1 MDIEDDFDQEIT
13 NQEDVWEVIGTYFEE
28 KGLVRQQLDSFDV
41 FIKTTMQELV
51 EETPEI
57 ELKKEMT
64 HKPGQEL
71 VEDKTKYKIKFEQ
84 IYLSKPQFTEG
95 DGTSSQIVPN
105 EARLRNL
112 TYSSSLFIDVTTK
125 KYDENNKEESVQ
137 TESKLY
143 FGRIPIM
150 LRSHYC
156 VLSDSTDSELVQ
168 VGECPFDQGGYF
180 IINGSE
186 KVLIAQERMAN
197 NHVHVFKKPQPS
209 KFSFSAEIRSTLELG
224 NRSPSGF
231 YVKMQS
237 QQSKSNT
244 GVIQATMPYINQD
257 IPIVILFRAL
267 GCVADKDILEHIIY
281 DFEDQELMELLRP
294 SLEEARVIQSE
305 EVALDYIGKRG
316 KTVGTM
322 REKRIG
328 FAKDI
333 LQKEMLPHVGT
344 TELSIDSK
352 GYFVGYMVHRLLLG
366 ALNRRP
372 LDDRDH
378 FGNKRLD
385 LAGPLLSSLFLSL
398 FKKLT
403 KEVENQLKRYV
414 TEGRGFT
421 VKEVVKEAILTKGL
435 AYALATGNW
444 GGKAGQANVKAGVAQ
459 VLQRLTF
466 SSTLSH
472 LRRLNTPIERSGKQA
487 KPRQL
492 HNTQWGMVCPAETPE
507 GQACGLVKNLSLM
520 SYISVGTN
528 SDPVL
533 QLLNEFS
540 MESLNEVAPIAIAS
554 STKIFVNGAWV
565 GIHRQPNDLIPI
577 LRHFRRKADIDIEVS
592 IVRDIR
598 EREIRI
604 WTDAGR
610 CCRPLFIVE
619 NNYLNL
625 KKKHVEKLQ
634 KKDRSE
640 FGWSNL
646 TEEGLVEYIDCEEEE
661 TIMIQM
667 DFRDLKYA
675 REAKDGTLFTHA
687 EIHPSMILGISGS
700 IIPFPDHNQSPRNT
714 YQSAMGKQA
723 MGIYITNYQV
733 RMDTLGHVLYYPQK
747 PLVTTRAMKFLHFRD
762 LPAGINAVVAIG
774 CYSGYNQEDS
784 VIMNQSAIDRGL
796 FRSTFYRSYR
806 DEEKKIGKSIEEF
819 ERPTRDNCQSLRA
832 GSYDL
837 LDDDG
842 LIQPGMTVNGNDVI
856 IGKTTPMQNTSTEKN
871 SKLLKYTKKDCSTP
885 LRSNEQGIVDQVMLT
900 TNSDGFKFVKIK
912 VRIQRIPQ
920 IGDKFSSRHGQKGT
934 CGMTYRQEDLPYTQE
949 GIVPDII
956 VNPHAI
962 PSRMT
967 IGQLIECLLG
977 KVSSLAGT
985 EGDATPFT
993 DAHVKD
999 FSSKLHELGY
1009 QLRGN
1014 EVMYNGHTGKKL
1026 EAQIFIGPTY
1036 YQRLKHMVEDK
1047 IHSRSRGPL
1056 QILTRQPVEGR
1067 ARDGGLRFGEME
1079 RDCISEGT
1087 LISLGDGT
1095 ARPIEDI
1102 KIGNLIQTC
1111 KTIDIG
1117 TKNEIQKVTDVID
1130 KGSKECVE
1138 MILLDGTKFICT
1150 DNHKILVYEKK
1161 QNLTMWKE
1169 AKDINLTDLIV
1180 KGDFP
1185 IIRDPKIYENDGKE
1199 ILTSTMLEDQFAFK
1213 MKKFPSELP
1222 ITEKDFEKCK
1232 ALARL
1237 LGSVITDGSLS
1248 KNGNG
1253 LRGYL
1258 CVGEERDI
1266 EEVRKDLN
1274 TLGFDKIHQ
1283 LETCTY
1289 VEKSDSASHTYVV
1302 NLPSP
1307 LPYVL
1312 NALGCTVGQKT
1323 KNNLFPIWLLNA
1335 PKYIIY
1341 EFLCGFLGGDGHV
1354 PHVVNQKIS
1363 SVHASRSMEFN
1374 HKDDLISFM
1383 NSLSSLFEK
1392 LGFEKPWR
1400 QYRIYVKSQNEK
1412 NTPVKIF
1419 ENYEEK
1425 DQEKFILSMTEDD
1438 IKKDFKIDHGEVMI
1452 EMIIGLSVKDLSKF
1466 EKEMTFSYCSHKKR
1480 RFREVM
1486 SFVNMKYHFIEVKQ
1500 GIYSEIISC
1509 YDLGGYSQENS
1520 YEKVKTKFVDHPYYW
1535 KVMPTDRSYIFK
1547 TREKGLSK
1555 LHNLPFIWKDNQK
1568 GTKSKKEVWNS
1579 LIFMNSN
1586 DFIAVPLANKQ
1597 SCGKKHVYD
1606 LSVDKNHNFM
1616 ANSAVVHNC
1625 MISHGSANWLKERL
1639 FHVSDE
1645 YRVHVCDL
1653 CGLIAIAN
1661 LKKNVFE
1668 CKACGNKTQI
1678 SQIYIPYAFKLVIQE
1693 LMSMMVAPRFVT
1705 VPY

>member
-1 MDIEDDFDQEIT
+1 
-13 NQEDVWEVIGTYFEE
+13 
-28 KGLVRQQLDSFDV
+28 
-41 FIKTTMQELV
+41 
-51 EETPEI
+51 
-57 ELKKEMT
+57 
-64 HKPGQEL
+64 
-71 VEDKTKYKIKFEQ
+71 
-84 IYLSKPQFTEG
+84 LSKPQFTEG
-95 DGTSSQIVPN
+95 DGTPSQIVPN

-125 KYDENNKEESVQ
+125 KINENNQEEDVQ
-137 TESKLY
+137 TETKLY
-143 FGRIPIM
+143 IGRIPIM
-150 LRSHYC
+150 LRSRYC
-156 VLSDSTDSELVQ
+156 VLNDSTDAELVQ

-180 IINGSE
+180 VVNGGE

-209 KFSFSAEIRSTLELG
+209 KFSYTSEIRSTLELG

-237 QQSKSNT
+237 QQSKSNS
-244 GVIQATMPYINQD
+244 GLIQATMPYIRQD

-294 SLEEARVIQSE
+294 SLEEARMIQSE
-305 EVALDYIGKRG
+305 EIALDYIGKRG
-316 KTVGTM
+316 NTVGTI

-328 FAKDI
+328 FAKEI
-333 LQKEMLPHVGT
+333 LQKEMLPHVGI
-344 TELSIDSK
+344 TELSLDSK

-366 ALNRRP
+366 VLNRRP

-385 LAGPLLSSLFLSL
+385 LAGPLLGSLFSSL
-398 FKKLT
+398 FKKLA
-403 KEVENQLKRYV
+403 KEVENYLKRMINDGKEWKV
-414 TEGRGFT
+414 KSAIKEG
-421 VKEVVKEAILTKGL
+421 ILTKGL
-435 AYALATGNW
+435 SYALATGNW

-466 SSTLSH
+466 TSTLSH

-528 SDPVL
+528 SVPVL
-533 QLLNEFS
+533 EVLNEFS
-540 MESLNEVAPIAIAS
+540 MESLNEVAPVAIAS
-554 STKIFVNGAWV
+554 STKIFVNGSWV
-565 GIHRQPNDLIPI
+565 GIHRQPDDLITI
-577 LRHFRRKADIDIEVS
+577 LRHFRRKADIDVEVS

-604 WTDAGR
+604 WADAGR
-610 CCRPLFIVE
+610 CCRPLFIVDKNHLKIKKKHIE
-619 NNYLNL
+619 TL
-625 KKKHVEKLQ
+625 KKK
-634 KKDRSE
+634 DRNE
-640 FGWSNL
+640 FGWPHLINQ
-646 TEEGLVEYIDCEEEE
+646 GLVEYIDSEEEE

-667 DFRDLKYA
+667 DFRDLKRT
-675 REAKDGTLFTHA
+675 RESKEETVYTHA
-687 EIHPSMILGISGS
+687 EIHPSMILGISAS

-762 LPAGINAVVAIG
+762 LPAGINAVVAIA

-784 VIMNQSAIDRGL
+784 VIMNQSSIDRGL

-806 DEEKKIGKSIEEF
+806 DEEKKQGTTIEDF
-819 ERPTRDNCQSLRA
+819 EKPSRDNCQGLRG

-842 LIQPGMTVNGNDVI
+842 LIEPGTTVNGNDII
-856 IGKTTPMQNTSTEKN
+856 IGKTTPLTSNNDKSL
-871 SKLLKYTKKDCSTP
+871 SKSFKHTKKDCSTP

-900 TNSDGFKFVKIK
+900 TNSDGYKFVKIK
-912 VRIQRIPQ
+912 VRLARIPQ

-977 KVSSLAGT
+977 KVSSLAGR

-999 FSSKLHELGY
+999 FSMKLHELGY

-1047 IHSRSRGPL
+1047 IHSRARGPL

-1079 RDCISEGT
+1079 RDC
-1087 LISLGDGT
+1087 
-1095 ARPIEDI
+1095 
-1102 KIGNLIQTC
+1102 
-1111 KTIDIG
+1111 
-1117 TKNEIQKVTDVID
+1117 
-1130 KGSKECVE
+1130 
-1138 MILLDGTKFICT
+1138 
-1150 DNHKILVYEKK
+1150 
-1161 QNLTMWKE
+1161 
-1169 AKDINLTDLIV
+1169 
-1180 KGDFP
+1180 
-1185 IIRDPKIYENDGKE
+1185 
-1199 ILTSTMLEDQFAFK
+1199 
-1213 MKKFPSELP
+1213 
-1222 ITEKDFEKCK
+1222 
-1232 ALARL
+1232 
-1237 LGSVITDGSLS
+1237 
-1248 KNGNG
+1248 
-1253 LRGYL
+1253 
-1258 CVGEERDI
+1258 
-1266 EEVRKDLN
+1266 
-1274 TLGFDKIHQ
+1274 
-1283 LETCTY
+1283 
-1289 VEKSDSASHTYVV
+1289 
-1302 NLPSP
+1302 
-1307 LPYVL
+1307 
-1312 NALGCTVGQKT
+1312 
-1323 KNNLFPIWLLNA
+1323 
-1335 PKYIIY
+1335 
-1341 EFLCGFLGGDGHV
+1341 
-1354 PHVVNQKIS
+1354 
-1363 SVHASRSMEFN
+1363 
-1374 HKDDLISFM
+1374 
-1383 NSLSSLFEK
+1383 
-1392 LGFEKPWR
+1392 
-1400 QYRIYVKSQNEK
+1400 
-1412 NTPVKIF
+1412 
-1419 ENYEEK
+1419 
-1425 DQEKFILSMTEDD
+1425 
-1438 IKKDFKIDHGEVMI
+1438 
-1452 EMIIGLSVKDLSKF
+1452 
-1466 EKEMTFSYCSHKKR
+1466 
-1480 RFREVM
+1480 
-1486 SFVNMKYHFIEVKQ
+1486 
-1500 GIYSEIISC
+1500 
-1509 YDLGGYSQENS
+1509 
-1520 YEKVKTKFVDHPYYW
+1520 
-1535 KVMPTDRSYIFK
+1535 
-1547 TREKGLSK
+1547 
-1555 LHNLPFIWKDNQK
+1555 
-1568 GTKSKKEVWNS
+1568 
-1579 LIFMNSN
+1579 
-1586 DFIAVPLANKQ
+1586 
-1597 SCGKKHVYD
+1597 
-1606 LSVDKNHNFM
+1606 
-1616 ANSAVVHNC
+1616 
-1625 MISHGSANWLKERL
+1625 MISHGSAAWLKERL

-1678 SQIYIPYAFKLVIQE
+1678 SQIYIPYAFKLMIQE
-1693 LMSMMVAPRFVT
+1693 LMSMMVAPRMVT
-1705 VPY
+1705 IPN